1 MSENSSRVP
10 PPARARAVPLR
21 PTLVRALVIGVV
33 AAAIAA
39 VLDVFLIPAGT
50 VPDVLLAAG
59 MAFVVA
65 FLMKVFVPT
74 PGRG

>member
-1 MSENSSRVP
+1 MSDNSSR
-10 PPARARAVPLR
+10 ARTVGLR
-21 PTLVRALVIGVV
+21 PTLVRALVVGVI
-33 AAAIAA
+33 AAVLAA

-65 FLMKVFVPT
+65 FLMNVFVPT